1 MWITKRK
8 VAQKSHHDFL
18 GQNSQIVFSSLLYVL
33 YFSPLPLKIHKQK
46 RDYSLTNERAADYR
60 KSNYSHKHT
69 HKQLDFFK
77 LNEKKISNSAK
88 LPLKSNEPLVG
99 FDFLH

>member
-18 GQNSQIVFSSLLYVL
+18 GQIHRLSFLLY
-33 YFSPLPLKIHKQK
+33 YMYCIFSPLPLKIHKQK